1 MTSAV
6 ARWNHAQPAAFRLRQ
21 GDECEAESMD
31 DERIVRLARTI
42 CRAAR
47 IDPDRPL
54 VAQAGI
60 YCEAELREPPQ
71 PAWMRYRAEA
81 ARFISSDPRRLE
93 TA

>member
-1 MTSAV
+1 
-6 ARWNHAQPAAFRLRQ
+6 
-21 GDECEAESMD
+21 MD
-31 DERIVRLARTI
+31 DDRIMRLARAI

-54 VAQAGI
+54 VAQAEV

-71 PAWMRYRAEA
+71 PAWMRYRVEA
-81 ARFISSDPRRLE
+81 ARFISSDPARLE